1 MIFDLEVGLFDIL
14 TCDTCMAIAQANLTG
29 YSQGVYKSDIGGD
42 NRDGNHELVTAT
54 LKDDTI
60 LVDREKISEIVRNS
74 GVDIQKAGVVEL
86 GNNTSKAIWSM
97 IAMDVGI
104 DGFINQKLG
113 YVVLFNRG
121 KLVIINE

>member
-1 MIFDLEVGLFDIL
+1 MIRKLIL
-14 TCDTCMAIAQANLTG
+14 TCDPCMAIARANPTG
-29 YSQGVYKSDIGGD
+29 YSQGIYKSDIAD
-42 NRDGNHELVTAT
+42 YKRDENHELVTAT

-60 LVDREKISEIVRNS
+60 LVDREKVSEIVRNS

-86 GNNTSKAIWSM
+86 GNNTSQAIWSM